1 MSRAADAVKPSK
13 FCASCGRVFH
23 YRASLARDWSAA
35 KFCSASCRSSRAS
48 HHPVDR
54 GIEGSFLSVLLA
66 NLHNPDVSR
75 RRVTCEQVQAADGPE
90 REKLEWRERY
100 RRAARRLANVKE
112 VCYIERIDDGSASGG
127 IGGSRDKVKGKTKGK
142 AKDKERWIPGD
153 GKGPMRVWLRDDKVE
168 EAKRMNEELQ
178 PLREKALLAEHDQ
191 EAESEG
197 DAAGRESDA
206 DEQAKQVEGE
216 AASSQERL

>member
-1 MSRAADAVKPSK
+1 M
-13 FCASCGRVFH
+13 
-23 YRASLARDWSAA
+23 
-35 KFCSASCRSSRAS
+35 
-48 HHPVDR
+48 
-54 GIEGSFLSVLLA
+54 LLA

-153 GKGPMRVWLRDDKVE
+153 GKGPMRVWLRDEKVE
-168 EAKRMNEELQ
+168 EARRMNDELQ
-178 PLREKALLAEHDQ
+178 VLREKALLAEPDQ
-191 EAESEG
+191 EAEAKG
-197 DAAGRESDA
+197 DEVDGESDA
-206 DEQAKQVEGE
+206 DEQAIHVEDK
-216 AASSQERL
+216 AATSEERD